1 VHPRGRRPRPR
12 SQMAGKACEYCHTLR
27 RSKALP
33 PLNVQSTGQR
43 TGHPAHATAD
53 SSIQGMS
60 KETAPVEMRPGHG
73 AGVPRQAVLAS
84 ACVQEKIDYRM
95 FPRKGT
101 IWDYRYRSRRR
112 RRQGRR
118 WRLSG
123 DSLGGDAC
131 GDGGGGLGSGGGEGE
146 GGGGEGGG
154 GLSSPPSLPHAR
166 PHACLAPEP
175 RPTHSVSHTS
185 APSLAPRWYMMPRVL
200 GRRYDVARH
209 SNDALKDAVPH
220 APAGACVRARAL
232 AVARQV

>member
-101 IWDYRYRSRRR
+101 IWDYRYYID
-112 RRQGRR
+112 
-118 WRLSG
+118 L
-123 DSLGGDAC
+123 
-131 GDGGGGLGSGGGEGE
+131 GDGGGK
-146 GGGGEGGG
+146 GGGGDSVETLSAATHAAMAAADLAAAAARARVVAARVAEGF
-154 GLSSPPSLPHAR
+154 LPLPPSLTLDLTPASLRSPGPHTASR
-166 PHACLAPEP
+166 THQLPPWLHAG
-175 RPTHSVSHTS
+175 T
-185 APSLAPRWYMMPRVL
+185 
-200 GRRYDVARH
+200 
-209 SNDALKDAVPH
+209 
-220 APAGACVRARAL
+220 
-232 AVARQV
+232 